1 MADDLLERANRK
13 CFVLYEG
20 KTVAHRSC
28 GIALAETF
36 GLPTRSYQA
45 LRRGGLTGEGY
56 CGALLAGELVLG
68 EILGD
73 PDPRGAVTPV
83 LREAVKVYRDSWKAR
98 VGDKLGPDLRCNTLT
113 GRFPAFQSPERA
125 SFCTEL
131 AAEAARAVAQ
141 ALVAVGKPPEI
152 GPIPTT

>member
-1 MADDLLERANRK
+1 MSDASLDLLERAYK
-13 CFVLYEG
+13 KAFVLYEG
-20 KTVAHRSC
+20 KEVAHRSC

-45 LRRGGLTGEGY
+45 LRRGGLTGEGS

-73 PDPRGAVTPV
+73 PDPRGGVRPE
-83 LREAVKVYRDSWKAR
+83 LRQAIQVYRESWKAR
-98 VGDKLGPDLRCNTLT
+98 VGEKLGPDLRCNTLT
-113 GRFPAFQSPERA
+113 GRFAEFKSPERA

-131 AAEAARAVAQ
+131 A
-141 ALVAVGKPPEI
+141 
-152 GPIPTT
+152 